1 MITDSGKC
9 GVLYEAGNE
18 AALLA
23 ALNGLDKLDVKEKQE
38 LCLNYFKEKLSFAAI
53 AKRIKEIVAEL

>member
-1 MITDSGKC
+1 MITDNGKC

-23 ALNGLDKLDVKEKQE
+23 ALNSLDKLDVKEKQE
-38 LCLNYFKEKLSFAAI
+38 FCLNYFKEKLSFGAI
-53 AKRIKEIVAEL
+53 ATRIEEIVTEL

>member
-1 MITDSGKC
+1 
-9 GVLYEAGNE
+9 VLYEAGNE

-38 LCLNYFKEKLSFAAI
+38 LC
-53 AKRIKEIVAEL
+53 